1 MKLSSIKKVFLFFA
15 LFSILFISFAGADEK
30 TDQVDK
36 LFEKWDSTA
45 SPGVSLGVIKDG
57 ELIYERGYGMANLE
71 HNIPIN
77 PTTVFRMGSTS
88 KQFTAACIAILSLQ
102 GKISLDDNI
111 RKYIPEMPQYER
123 TTTVRNLVH
132 HTSGLRD
139 YCGLLSLA
147 GYVSYLD
154 HPTIE
159 ETIEV
164 ISKQK
169 GLNFLPGEK
178 YSYSNSN
185 YFLMGIIVNRVTGH
199 TLNEFAQENIFKP
212 LGMKNTHFHGDLT
225 VIVKNRAD
233 GYSPEKNGFRINM
246 STFDHVG
253 DGGLY
258 TTVEDMYLWDQSFYN
273 HKLGKD
279 FVELIQT
286 TGGLNSGEK
295 LDYAFG
301 LRISEYKGLK
311 TVGHG
316 GSWVGYRTSYIRF
329 PEQNF
334 SVVCLANLSHINPS
348 SLCQKVADLY
358 MSNQFTKKPVTKKPE
373 EKEIEP
379 IELPMEKLEAK
390 VGNYYSQEEG
400 MWISLTLEEE
410 KLKAQT
416 LGDTFYLVPVS
427 ETTFFAADA
436 PIEIYVE
443 FFDNKIKLDLGEQEK
458 ITLEKAKEIPKLTET
473 KIKNYVGDYY
483 SEELMTLYKVLV
495 KENKLAVKRRY
506 DPITLKVVDTDRFT
520 SGGMNIDFIRK
531 KNEITGFY
539 LSASDFRKI
548 KFVKKRTNSDSD
560 NK

>member
-1 MKLSSIKKVFLFFA
+1 MELSSTKKVFLFFA
-15 LFSILFISFAGADEK
+15 LFSFLFISFANADEK

-36 LFEKWDSTA
+36 VFDKWDSTA
-45 SPGVSLGVIKDG
+45 SPGVALAVIKDG
-57 ELIYERGYGMANLE
+57 EIIYEQGYGMADLE

-77 PTTVFRMGSTS
+77 PKTVFRMGSTS

-123 TTTVRNLVH
+123 TITVRNLVH

-159 ETIEV
+159 ETNEI

-169 GLNFLPGEK
+169 NLNFLPGEK

-185 YFLMGIIVNRVTGH
+185 YFLMGIIVNRVTGQ

-233 GYSPEKNGFRINM
+233 GYSPEENGFRINM

-279 FVELIQT
+279 FVELVQT
-286 TGGLNSGEK
+286 PGELNSGEK

-348 SLCQKVADLY
+348 SLCQKVADIYL
-358 MSNQFTKKPVTKKPE
+358 SNQFTKKPVTKPE
-373 EKEIEP
+373 KKEIEP
-379 IELPMEKLEAK
+379 IELPIEKLKNK
-390 VGNYYSQEEG
+390 VGNYYSQEER
-400 MWISLTLEEE
+400 MWMSLTLEEG

-416 LGDTFYLVPVS
+416 LWDTLYLVPVS
-427 ETTFFAADA
+427 ETKFFAVDA
-436 PIEIYVE
+436 PVDICVE
-443 FFDNKIKLDLGEQEK
+443 FFDNKVELDIWGREK
-458 ITLEKAKEIPKLTET
+458 ITFEKGKEIPKLTET
-473 KIKNYVGDYY
+473 KLKNYVGDYY
-483 SEELMTLYKVLV
+483 SEELMTTYKAL
-495 KENKLAVKRRY
+495 
-506 DPITLKVVDTDRFT
+506 
-520 SGGMNIDFIRK
+520 
-531 KNEITGFY
+531 
-539 LSASDFRKI
+539 I
-548 KFVKKRTNSDSD
+548 K
-560 NK
+560 